1 MCSRVVVQK
10 LVQNSNI
17 QNCLVNSVTQL
28 SSSAPLLEISIDGCK
43 IWPLAGKIA
52 KKRLSWL
59 EISIYGCRIWPF
71 AGKIIQKS
79 LNVGSGL
86 KIDGCMYLLPH
97 IDGCS
102 CTRGIRNNKGPIIIG
117 NRYLVFSLGHLS
129 TRSIKYL
136 MK

>member
-1 MCSRVVVQK
+1 MCSRVVVQQV
-10 LVQNSNI
+10 VQNSNI

-28 SSSAPLLEISIDGCK
+28 SSSAPLSEISIDGCK

-52 KKRLSWL
+52 KKRILWL
-59 EISIYGCRIWPF
+59 EILIYRCRIWLL

-86 KIDGCMYLLPH
+86 KIDGCMYALPH
-97 IDGCS
+97 IDRCS
-102 CTRGIRNNKGPIIIG
+102 CTRRTRNNNGPIIIG

-129 TRSIKYL
+129 T
-136 MK
+136 